1 MVAALVVQDRTDH
14 RVLHATPVLADC
26 DETGN
31 RPARHRKQNSSL
43 PRRYAAHFRKVV
55 GLHHELQGDKALVD
69 SALLL
74 KLVSE
79 ATAAGI
85 QQFVVGAV
93 VQSQDEVLL
102 LHRPEDDF
110 MGGLWELPSGKVE
123 PGEAFDEAL
132 VREVK
137 EETGLDVAAVQ
148 RYLGSFDYTSGSGK
162 ASRQFN
168 FAVDVTATRSI
179 ELHEH
184 DVYQWAQLDGDLPV
198 TAPSKPP

>member
-1 MVAALVVQDRTDH
+1 M
-14 RVLHATPVLADC
+14 
-26 DETGN
+26 
-31 RPARHRKQNSSL
+31 
-43 PRRYAAHFRKVV
+43 
-55 GLHHELQGDKALVD
+55 VD
-69 SALLL
+69 STLLR

-102 LHRPEDDF
+102 LRRLADDF

-123 PGEAFDEAL
+123 LGEALDDAL
-132 VREVK
+132 IREVK
-137 EETGLDVAAVQ
+137 EETGLDVSAIS

-168 FAVDVTATRSI
+168 FAVDVAAARPI
-179 ELHEH
+179 DLHEH
-184 DVYQWAQLDGDLPV
+184 DVYQWAQLDGELPV
-198 TAPSKPP
+198 TDAVKTVLKAYLNRDHGD